1 MERRT
6 FLNWVGVGMLGSFL
20 PVAIAACQSDGG
32 NSSRAETERET
43 KTDTPPMDT
52 SVREDGFQVIG
63 TVEKLEE
70 KGVIVDKKNAPKP
83 VTIFRHPETNELVAL
98 NSLCT
103 HKGCNVQLNIEAQ
116 ELACPCHGSKFALD
130 GKVVNPPATENLEI
144 FEVKQEDNL
153 LLVKVG

>member
-6 FLNWVGVGMLGSFL
+6 FLNWVGVGTLASFF

-32 NSSRAETERET
+32 NISTPELET
-43 KTDTPPMDT
+43 PQIDT
-52 SVREDGFQVIG
+52 SVREDGFQALG
-63 TVEKLEE
+63 TVKQLKE
-70 KGVIVDKKNAPKP
+70 KGLIVDKENAPKP
-83 VTIFRHPETNELVAL
+83 VIIFRHPDTNELVAI

-103 HKGCNVQLNIEAQ
+103 HQGCTVQLNAEAK
-116 ELACPCHGSKFALD
+116 ELACPCHGSKFAFD
-130 GKVVNPPATENLEI
+130 GKVINPPATENLDV

>member
-6 FLNWVGVGMLGSFL
+6 FLNWVGVGTLASFF

-32 NSSRAETERET
+32 NPSRAETEAPEI
-43 KTDTPPMDT
+43 DN
-52 SVREDGFQVIG
+52 SIREDGFQALG
-63 TVEKLEE
+63 TVEELDE
-70 KGVIVDKKNAPKP
+70 KGVIVDKRNAPKP
-83 VTIFRHPETNELVAL
+83 VMIFRDPDTNELVAI
-98 NSLCT
+98 NSMCT
-103 HKGCNVQLNIEAQ
+103 HQGCTVQLNAEAK

-130 GKVVNPPATENLEI
+130 GKVVNPPATENLDV